1 MYSPTQGTAL
11 NRLAIRTAT
20 AIVAGILSISLAACG
35 DDDVDQPETET
46 EVEIPGVD
54 EPELEVD

>member
-1 MYSPTQGTAL
+1 MVLVAVALALGGT
-11 NRLAIRTAT
+11 
-20 AIVAGILSISLAACG
+20 ACG
-35 DDDVDQPETET
+35 DDKADPELPEVETDVDLPETET